1 MNSNAGQGLA
11 PRQLA
16 AGLARYRFVLAIA
29 ATVLA
34 MGVLAILS
42 IYRVSNLNA
51 KIYQEDFL
59 SAQKIARIGELTNS
73 YRLKIYHQVASLEIQ
88 PELLLELA
96 YLDKQIE
103 TELGGADALFLSAEE
118 KIRFAQV
125 ARLWGEL
132 RTSYR
137 AIMELSLNYAKEE
150 ALESMSTK
158 NQDLYRQAQ
167 AAISDL
173 IRLKSDA
180 VRQSYESSRRIAL
193 LTQLGTGFSLALC
206 GAACLFFV
214 RKNNQILLNSNR
226 ALERASADLQSLAAS
241 LEQRVQERTADA
253 EAASRRLAD
262 MTDALP
268 LAVFQVRIA
277 SDGKPAYAFVGA
289 NAREI
294 LGVPAADI
302 MADPKARFRT
312 TLPEERAQFAAEV
325 ASAIAQRRSA
335 AFHQR
340 VLIDGQIRWVYAHTV
355 TRQVGDE
362 VVWNG
367 FWMDQTEARAL
378 EEQLRLA
385 KDLAEEAVRAKSLF
399 LANMSHEIRTPM
411 NAIIG
416 LAYLALKTPLTRQQR
431 DYIDKVHRAGSSLL
445 GVLNDILDFSKIEAG
460 KIDLDP
466 VEFGLARA
474 LDNTMA
480 VIGYSA
486 ADKGLELIVDI
497 GAGVP
502 DALYGD
508 PLRLEQILINLIGNA
523 VKFTAHGDIVVQ
535 VELLK
540 TAGTKVELRFAVRD
554 SGIGLTADQ
563 GARLFHAFSQA
574 DESTTRKYGGTGLGL
589 TICKR
594 LVELMGGQITVDSVA
609 GVGSTFSFNVWLERG
624 TGDGE
629 ALPALPAAVGALTVL
644 VVDDNPRARAVLAAH
659 CERLGCTVEQA
670 DDGAQALTMVAL
682 AAAAGAPFSLL
693 LIDCEMPALGGADA
707 VRAIRADANL
717 SPQPAVV
724 LLTALREDDVRP
736 AIGDLEIDAFMAK
749 PVSALALHETFAA
762 IYGGA
767 RLPAAH
773 DAAPNG
779 HLAGMRVLLAED
791 NRINQQI
798 ASELMA
804 EAGIVVDIADNG
816 SIAVAKVFDGGAYDV
831 VLMDVQMPEMDGYS
845 ATAAIRSDPR
855 FASLPILAMTAHAM
869 VEARARCFE
878 VGMNDHVA
886 KPINPDALLATLAR
900 WAGRALAGVAAPVIE
915 APPSHAAAVQVLDEE
930 AGVRRVGGNAGLY
943 RRVAAQFANTYV
955 DSAARIEGQLAAGE
969 RQQAEHAAHTIRGAA
984 ANVGASPLADMAGEL
999 EEAIRSGR
1007 EDAQL
1012 LERFANAMNAC
1023 LEAIRRMRERA
1034 VVE

>member
-1 MNSNAGQGLA
+1 MNSKAGQARTPG
-11 PRQLA
+11 QLA
-16 AGLARYRFVLAIA
+16 AGLGRYRFVLAIA

-42 IYRVSNLNA
+42 IYRVSNLNS
-51 KIYQEDFL
+51 KIYHEDFL
-59 SAQKIARIGELTNS
+59 SAQKIARIGDLTNS

-88 PELLLELA
+88 PDLLLDLA

-103 TELGGADALFLSAEE
+103 VELGGADNLFLSAEE

-125 ARLWGEL
+125 VRLWIEL

-158 NQDLYRQAQ
+158 NQELYSQAQ
-167 AAISDL
+167 IAISDL

-180 VRQSYESSRRIAL
+180 VKRSYESSRRIAL
-193 LTQLGTGFSLALC
+193 LTLLGTGFTLALC
-206 GAACLFFV
+206 GGACLFFV
-214 RKNNQILLNSNR
+214 RKNNLTLLNSNR
-226 ALERASADLQSLAAS
+226 ALETASADLQSLAAS

-268 LAVFQVRIA
+268 LAVFQVRI
-277 SDGKPAYAFVGA
+277 SSSGKPTYSFVGA

-302 MADPKARFRT
+302 MADPEARFRT
-312 TLPEERAQFAAEV
+312 TLPEERAMIEAEV

-335 AFHQR
+335 EFHQR
-340 VLIDGQIRWVYAHTV
+340 VVVDGQVRWVYSNTV
-355 TRQVGDE
+355 TRLVGNE

-416 LAYLALKTPLTRQQR
+416 LAYLALKTPLNRQQR

-466 VEFGLARA
+466 VEFGLSRA

-497 GAGVP
+497 GADVP

-508 PLRLEQILINLIGNA
+508 PLRIEQILINLLGNA
-523 VKFTAHGDIVVQ
+523 VKFTARGDIVVQ
-535 VELLK
+535 VELLN
-540 TAGTKVELRFAVRD
+540 TEGARVELRFAVRD

-563 GARLFHAFSQA
+563 SARLFHAFSQA

-624 TGDGE
+624 TGGGE
-629 ALPALPAAVGALTVL
+629 ARAPLPAAVRAMTVL

-670 DDGAQALTMVAL
+670 DNGAQAHVMVAL
-682 AAAAGAPFSLL
+682 AASAGAPFSLV
-693 LIDCEMPALGGADA
+693 LIDCAMPGMGGADA
-707 VRAIRADANL
+707 ARAIRTDPQVF
-717 SPQPAVV
+717 PQPALV
-724 LLTALREDDVRP
+724 LLTALRDDVRP
-736 AIGDLEIDAFMAK
+736 DMDTMAIDAFIAK
-749 PVSALALHETFAA
+749 PVSALALHEAFAA

-767 RLPAAH
+767 RQPAAH
-773 DAAPNG
+773 DAAP
-779 HLAGMRVLLAED
+779 HSSLSGMRVLLAED

-798 ASELMA
+798 ASELMR
-804 EAGIVVDIADNG
+804 EAGIAVDIADNG
-816 SIAVAKVFDGGAYDV
+816 RIAVAKVFNGGTYDV

-845 ATAAIRSDPR
+845 ATKAIRSDPR
-855 FASLPILAMTAHAM
+855 FAGLPILAMTAHAM

-886 KPINPDALLATLAR
+886 KPIDPDELLATLAR
-900 WAGRALAGVAAPVIE
+900 WAGRAGLPMPAPAIAASSPD
-915 APPSHAAAVQVLDEE
+915 APATHWLDEE
-930 AGVRRVGGNAGLY
+930 AGVRRIGGNAALY
-943 RRVAAQFANTYV
+943 RRIAAQFASTYV
-955 DSAARIEGQLAAGE
+955 DGAARIEAQLAAGE
-969 RQQAEHAAHTIRGAA
+969 RLPAEHGAHAIRGAA
-984 ANVGASPLADMAGEL
+984 ANLGASALADLAGEL
-999 EEAIRSGR
+999 EDAIRSGR
-1007 EDAQL
+1007 EDAEL
-1012 LERFANAMNAC
+1012 LERFAHAMNASIA
-1023 LEAIRRMRERA
+1023 AIGRMRERA
-1034 VVE
+1034 VIE

>member
-1 MNSNAGQGLA
+1 LTSSAG
-11 PRQLA
+11 LA
-16 AGLARYRFVLAIA
+16 AGIKRYRFVLAIA
-29 ATVLA
+29 VTVLA

-51 KIYQEDFL
+51 KIYNEDFL
-59 SAQKIARIGELTNS
+59 SAQKIARIGDLTNS

-88 PELLLELA
+88 PDLLLELA

-103 TELGGADALFLSAEE
+103 TELGGADTLFLTPEE
-118 KIRFAQV
+118 KTRFTQV
-125 ARLWGEL
+125 VRLWGEL

-137 AIMELSLNYAKEE
+137 AILELSLNYAKEE
-150 ALESMSTK
+150 ALDAMSTK
-158 NQDLYRQAQ
+158 NQELYRQAQ
-167 AAISDL
+167 KAISDL
-173 IRLKSDA
+173 ILLKSDA
-180 VRQSYESSRRIAL
+180 VRQSYESGRRIAM
-193 LTQLGTGFSLALC
+193 LTQIGTGFTLALC
-206 GAACLFFV
+206 AAACLFFV
-214 RKNNQILLNSNR
+214 RKNNLTLLNANR
-226 ALERASADLQSLAAS
+226 ALEKASADLKSLASS

-253 EAASRRLAD
+253 KAASRRLVD

-268 LAVFQVRIA
+268 LAVFQVRTA
-277 SDGKPAYAFVGA
+277 KNGKPTYSFVGA

-294 LGVPAADI
+294 LGVDAQDI
-302 MADPKARFRT
+302 MANPEARFGT
-312 TLPEERAQFAAEV
+312 TMPEDRAMIEAEV

-335 AFHQR
+335 AFHHR
-340 VLIDGQIRWVYAHTV
+340 IVVDGEVRWVYAHTV
-355 TRQVGDE
+355 TRLVGDE

-367 FWMDQTEARAL
+367 FWMDHTEARAL
-378 EEQLRLA
+378 EEQLRQA
-385 KDLAEEAVRAKSLF
+385 KDQAEEAVRAKSLF

-497 GAGVP
+497 GADVP
-502 DALYGD
+502 DALLGD

-523 VKFTAHGDIVVQ
+523 VKFTTHGEIVVQ
-535 VELLK
+535 VELLQ
-540 TAGTKVELRFAVRD
+540 TVGERVELRFSVRD

-563 GARLFHAFSQA
+563 SARLFNAFSQA

-589 TICKR
+589 TICRR
-594 LVELMGGQITVDSVA
+594 LVELMGGQIAVDSA
-609 GVGSTFSFNVWLERG
+609 TGVGSTFSFNVWLEQG
-624 TGDGE
+624 AGDGE
-629 ALPALPAAVGALTVL
+629 ALTPLPASICDMTVL

-670 DDGAQALTMVAL
+670 DDGAQAVTMVAL
-682 AAAAGAPFSLL
+682 AASGGAPFSLV
-693 LIDCEMPALGGADA
+693 LIDCAMPAMGGADVA
-707 VRAIRADANL
+707 RAIRADPNVL
-717 SPQPAVV
+717 PQPKLV
-724 LLTALREDDVRP
+724 LLTALREDDMRP
-736 AIGDLEIDAFMAK
+736 AMDDLVIDAFIAK

-762 IYGGA
+762 MYCAA
-767 RLPAAH
+767 RLPALH
-773 DAAPNG
+773 SAAQHS

-798 ASELMA
+798 ASELMG

-816 SIAVAKVFDGGAYDV
+816 SIAVTKVFNGGDYDV
-831 VLMDVQMPEMDGYS
+831 VLMDVQMPEMDGYT

-855 FASLPILAMTAHAM
+855 FARLPILAMTAHAM
-869 VEARARCFE
+869 VEARARCFA

-886 KPINPDALLATLAR
+886 KPIDPDALLATLAR
-900 WAGRALAGVAAPVIE
+900 WTGRSPASAAPGGVRIE
-915 APPSHAAAVQVLDEE
+915 APVPPAADAPWLDEE
-930 AGVRRVGGNAGLY
+930 AGARRMGGKLALY
-943 RRVAAQFANTYV
+943 RRIAVQFARTYV
-955 DSAARIEGQLAAGE
+955 DGATQIAAHLAAGE
-969 RQQAEHAAHTIRGAA
+969 RLPAEHAAHAIRGAA
-984 ANVGASPLADMAGEL
+984 ANVGASPLAYLAGEL
-999 EEAIRSGR
+999 EDAIHAGT

-1012 LERFANAMNAC
+1012 LERFTHAMNAS
-1023 LEAIRRMRERA
+1023 LEAIGRMQERA
-1034 VVE
+1034 LTE